1 MTHGALEGCDP
12 QPLARPLGAGRG
24 ISFVGAPS
32 RFSTRAAPARRVVRM
47 SDATSDAVAQRSTAA
62 GRGTR
67 RRTGRGASSTGA
79 SGSSAKA
86 AASPAVEREA
96 LVISHW
102 FDAGEHGEPYAATIR
117 LTGRRHV
124 LEHNGGVI
132 DEAYTRQTDEG
143 TIGRRV
149 RIIPAF
155 VEGASVAALALAE
168 RLEGGAL

>member
-1 MTHGALEGCDP
+1 M
-12 QPLARPLGAGRG
+12 
-24 ISFVGAPS
+24 
-32 RFSTRAAPARRVVRM
+32 
-47 SDATSDAVAQRSTAA
+47 
-62 GRGTR
+62 
-67 RRTGRGASSTGA
+67 
-79 SGSSAKA
+79 
-86 AASPAVEREA
+86 
-96 LVISHW
+96 
-102 FDAGEHGEPYAATIR
+102 
-117 LTGRRHV
+117 